1 MPRRRALLAYVPA
14 AIAFARKRRDI
25 GAPRPLSV
33 LITWAAPAAV
43 HAAMP
48 PGRKRAAAVWAAHM
62 WAYKVNFEIPYDRP
76 EELRRRLH
84 IDEPLRSDTVIGRG
98 MAPGQRLQRRLRH
111 PPDLT
116 ILDRALSYLYYTWEA
131 VPHLVLAW
139 ILRNEPERFRSAAIR
154 LGATFDLSLLGYWA
168 FPSAPP
174 WWASE
179 REGRMDKEV
188 RRVVFEVAAELKR
201 QRRPRIDHNPASN
214 PWAAMPSDH
223 FATAAMTALL
233 LSELGAVPG
242 ALGALYAL
250 GLGTALVYTG
260 EHYVTDLLAGL
271 GLALG
276 AQAGARAFG
285 A

>member
-84 IDEPLRSDTVIGRG
+84 IDEPLRGDTAIGRG
-98 MAPGQRLQRRLRH
+98 MAPGRRLQRRLRQ

-131 VPHLVLAW
+131 APHLVLAW

-179 REGRMDKEV
+179 REGRMDREL

-201 QRRPRIDHNPASN
+201 QRRPRVDHNPGGN

-271 GLALG
+271 ALALG
-276 AQAGARAFG
+276 VQAGARAFG

>member
-25 GAPRPLSV
+25 GASRPLSV

-84 IDEPLRSDTVIGRG
+84 IDEPLRGDTAIGRG

-179 REGRMDKEV
+179 REGRMDQEV